1 MAQCRWPDGSCTN
14 EATKV
19 VYRMTTNEEKDA
31 SRRDPSIN
39 VSTRVEA
46 LETNVCDE
54 HLEEAQK
61 VYPLIANK
69 EP

>member
-1 MAQCRWPDGSCTN
+1 MSKCRWPDGSCPN

-19 VYRMTTNEEKDA
+19 VYRMTTEEERIA
-31 SRRDPSIN
+31 SQVVTDYG
-39 VSTRVEA
+39 STWTGL
-46 LETNVCDE
+46 LETSVCDD

-61 VYPLIANK
+61 VYPEIANK